1 MDDKFAPLNP
11 AVFRD
16 TIPLFREKTEAF
28 HAGELSKKDYKGFSG
43 KYGSYA
49 QRDGQHH
56 MLRLRTTAGRLTK
69 DKLNFLIRT
78 LDEQK
83 VPLVHFTTCQA
94 VQLHDL
100 VPEQV
105 YSIMDNALDTD
116 IVCYGGGGDYPRNVM
131 CSPLAGVDPREA
143 FDVLPWA
150 EATAQFLMHFI
161 DGPKMPRKLKV
172 AFSGS
177 NANEPH
183 ATFRDL
189 GFVAREDGTFDVYAA
204 GGLGNVPRLGVK
216 VAEHVNPRDIPYYVV
231 AMINT
236 FRKYGNYENR
246 SKARTRFMVQT
257 LGSEEA
263 FAKAFAEELA
273 AIQDQDLRF
282 PDVADDA
289 SHKAGDGSVPRDS
302 WQVFPQKQEGLYA
315 VQWHAVGG
323 KPDLDVLHKVND
335 AIQEI
340 PAAELRLAPDQGAWI
355 INLTGSEADRIM
367 DIIAD
372 DAAQNAFDASEACI
386 GASIC
391 QVGLRDSQQMLRDIR
406 EAVKDAGVD
415 PWLPQLHIS
424 GCPSSC
430 ASHQAGVIGLRGG
443 IKMVDKKPVPAFLL
457 YVNGSD
463 LLDNERLG
471 TELGAV
477 AISDIPTFF
486 VMLGQTVKDT
496 GLTWDQWVSPEK
508 LTEFAADWV
517 K

>member
-1 MDDKFAPLNP
+1 MDEKFAPLNP
-11 AVFRD
+11 SVFRD
-16 TIPLFREKTEAF
+16 TIPLFREKTEEF
-28 HAGELSKKDYKGFSG
+28 HKGELSKKDYKGFSG

-49 QRDGQHH
+49 QRDGRHH

-78 LDEQK
+78 LDEQN
-83 VPLVHFTTCQA
+83 VPMVHFTTCQA

-100 VPEQV
+100 DPEQV
-105 YSIMDNALDTD
+105 YAIMDNALDSD

-131 CSPLAGVDPREA
+131 CSPLAGVDPEEM

-161 DGPKMPRKLKV
+161 DAPKMPRKLKV

-216 VAEHVNPRDIPYYVV
+216 VAEGVDPRDIPYYVV

-236 FRKYGNYENR
+236 FRKYGNYDNR
-246 SKARTRFMVQT
+246 SKARTRFMVQA

-273 AIQDQDLRF
+273 AIQDQDLKF
-282 PDVADDA
+282 PAVENDA
-289 SHKAGDGSVPRDS
+289 SHKTGDGSVPRDS

-315 VQWHAVGG
+315 VQWHAPGG
-323 KPDLDVLHKVND
+323 KPDQDVLHKVNE

-340 PAAELRLAPDQGAWI
+340 PAAEMRVDPDQGAWI
-355 INLTGSEADRIM
+355 INLTGAEANRIM
-367 DIIAD
+367 DIIAN
-372 DAAQNAFDASEACI
+372 DAAQNAFEASEACI

-391 QVGLRDSQQMLRDIR
+391 QVGLRDSQQMLKDIR
-406 EAVKDAGVD
+406 AAVKEAGVEA
-415 PWLPQLHIS
+415 WLPQLHIS

-457 YVNGSD
+457 YLNGSD
-463 LLDNERLG
+463 LLDNEKLG
-471 TELGAV
+471 TEVGAIAITDVPGYFVKLGETVRDSGKSWKEWATPEALVEFSRPFV
-477 AISDIPTFF
+477 A
-486 VMLGQTVKDT
+486 
-496 GLTWDQWVSPEK
+496 
-508 LTEFAADWV
+508 
-517 K
+517 

>member
-83 VPLVHFTTCQA
+83 VPLVHFTTYQA

-105 YSIMDNALDTD
+105 YSIMDNALDAD

-263 FAKAFAEELA
+263 FAKAFAEEL
-273 AIQDQDLRF
+273 
-282 PDVADDA
+282 
-289 SHKAGDGSVPRDS
+289 
-302 WQVFPQKQEGLYA
+302 
-315 VQWHAVGG
+315 
-323 KPDLDVLHKVND
+323 
-335 AIQEI
+335 
-340 PAAELRLAPDQGAWI
+340 
-355 INLTGSEADRIM
+355 
-367 DIIAD
+367 
-372 DAAQNAFDASEACI
+372 
-386 GASIC
+386 
-391 QVGLRDSQQMLRDIR
+391 
-406 EAVKDAGVD
+406 
-415 PWLPQLHIS
+415 LP
-424 GCPSSC
+424 
-430 ASHQAGVIGLRGG
+430 
-443 IKMVDKKPVPAFLL
+443 
-457 YVNGSD
+457 
-463 LLDNERLG
+463 
-471 TELGAV
+471 
-477 AISDIPTFF
+477 
-486 VMLGQTVKDT
+486 
-496 GLTWDQWVSPEK
+496 
-508 LTEFAADWV
+508 
-517 K
+517 